1 MSEIRKPGKSYPP
14 TVLHAI
20 LRTKKTAEGCAW
32 GNTLDN
38 FFCAKPDGEDYSWPD
53 IWTTSVLD
61 ELGVINEPEPEMQTK
76 PPWPVLDLAR
86 SEQEDDPSADGRV
99 SGNEPTEA
107 VVHYKRLYP
116 ECNEAESNVGH
127 LHLTRESRLGCGHHS
142 NVYRASFKLPTTQSV
157 AVVAKIA
164 VPRQEARDFLNHE
177 AAIYDSFPAHL
188 AQDYSGYALVPG
200 LKYPVPVGA
209 VVPKCFGYYIPALP
223 GYDARNIAEPSPI
236 LLLEECGTPID
247 PQTLSH
253 DDKAECFS
261 LFLRLHLSGFLQK
274 SAFKK
279 NVLVQPGPLT
289 VPPAQRSLQAPSFR
303 VIDFGRALP
312 RPQMSTTNPKE
323 WSDEREAEVRDVQ
336 KVLRIPRH
344 SMF

>member
-1 MSEIRKPGKSYPP
+1 MDRYMDHKRSGRARCDKRTRAGDANETTVARPRFSALRPRRRSLCRAFGATRRQPDSDSFFKHEEIIPIEYLPD
-14 TVLHAI
+14 
-20 LRTKKTAEGCAW
+20 
-32 GNTLDN
+32 TL
-38 FFCAKPDGEDYSWPD
+38 C
-53 IWTTSVLD
+53 VH
-61 ELGVINEPEPEMQTK
+61 
-76 PPWPVLDLAR
+76 
-86 SEQEDDPSADGRV
+86 DPDGRV

-188 AQDYSGYALVPG
+188 AQAYSGYALVPG

-209 VVPKCFGYYIPALP
+209 VVPKCFGYYIPAHP

-247 PQTLSH
+247 PHTLSH

-312 RPQMSTTNPKE
+312 RPQMSPNPKE
-323 WSDEREAEVRDVQ
+323 WSDERDAEYD
-336 KVLRIPRH
+336 IPPDAV
-344 SMF
+344 